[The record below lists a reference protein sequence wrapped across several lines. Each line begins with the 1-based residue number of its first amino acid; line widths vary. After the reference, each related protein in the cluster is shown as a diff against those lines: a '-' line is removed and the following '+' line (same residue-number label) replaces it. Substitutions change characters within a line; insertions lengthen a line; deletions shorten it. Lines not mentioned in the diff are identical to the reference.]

1 MVFLSYDRLDE
12 RRTRFN
18 LFCSKKKELE
28 QGEEECMQKMKKED
42 LHKMAAGTSSGREG
56 GYIIQLARSLALLQL
71 YITLEL

>member
-1 MVFLSYDRLDE
+1 
-12 RRTRFN
+12 
-18 LFCSKKKELE
+18 
-28 QGEEECMQKMKKED
+28 MQKMKKED